1 MMFRAILAAL
11 ILCIL
16 SSGVRADGI
25 TPTEKT
31 EFQRIITAQIEAF
44 RADDGNAAYG
54 FAAPL
59 VKQAFPSVDVFMG
72 MVKQGYPQ
80 VYRPKSFEFSDAALD
95 PVGRPTQKVSIVG
108 PDGKYYIATYTMQ
121 KQDDGTWRIAGC
133 TLSEI
138 PGVDA

>member
-1 MMFRAILAAL
+1 LRIIVVAL
-11 ILCIL
+11 FLCITAF
-16 SSGVRADGI
+16 GAHADGVS
-25 TPTEKT
+25 PAEKT
-31 EFQRIITAQIEAF
+31 EFQRIISAQIEAF

-59 VKQAFPSVDVFMG
+59 IKQAFPSVDMFMG

-80 VYRPKSFEFSDAALD
+80 VYRPKSFAFTDATLD
-95 PVGRPTQKVSIVG
+95 PVGRPTQKVSIIG
-108 PDGKYYIATYTMQ
+108 PDGKNYIATYTMQ

>member
-1 MMFRAILAAL
+1 MLRIFVVAL
-11 ILCIL
+11 FLCMSAFGAQADEL
-16 SSGVRADGI
+16 SPA
-25 TPTEKT
+25 EKT
-31 EFQRIITAQIEAF
+31 EFQRIISAQIQAF
-44 RADDGNAAYG
+44 RADDGKAAYG

-59 VKQAFPSVDVFMG
+59 VKQAFPSVDMFMG

-80 VYRPKSFEFSDAALD
+80 VYRPQSFAFEDAALD

-108 PDGKYYIATYTMQ
+108 PDGKSYLATYTMQ
-121 KQDDGTWRIAGC
+121 KQEDGTWRIAGC

>member
-1 MMFRAILAAL
+1 MLRIFVVSLFMLVSAFGAQ
-11 ILCIL
+11 
-16 SSGVRADGI
+16 ADGI
-25 TPTEKT
+25 SHVEKT
-31 EFQRIITAQIEAF
+31 EFQRIISAQIQAF

-59 VKQAFPSVDVFMG
+59 VKQAFPSVDMFMG

-80 VYRPKSFEFSDAALD
+80 VYRPQSFAFVDAALD

-108 PDGKYYIATYTMQ
+108 PDGKSYLATYTMQ
-121 KQDDGTWRIAGC
+121 KQEDGTWRIAGC

>member
-1 MMFRAILAAL
+1 MLRTIVVALFLYMSAFSALADDIA
-11 ILCIL
+11 
-16 SSGVRADGI
+16 SV
-25 TPTEKT
+25 EKT

-59 VKQAFPSVDVFMG
+59 IKQAFPTVDVFMG

-80 VYRPKSFEFSDAALD
+80 VYRPKSFEFTEAALD
-95 PVGRPTQKVSIVG
+95 PVGRPTQKVLIVG
-108 PDGKYYIATYTMQ
+108 PDGKNYIATYTMQ
-121 KQDDGTWRIAGC
+121 KQDDGTWRISGC
-133 TLSEI
+133 TISEI